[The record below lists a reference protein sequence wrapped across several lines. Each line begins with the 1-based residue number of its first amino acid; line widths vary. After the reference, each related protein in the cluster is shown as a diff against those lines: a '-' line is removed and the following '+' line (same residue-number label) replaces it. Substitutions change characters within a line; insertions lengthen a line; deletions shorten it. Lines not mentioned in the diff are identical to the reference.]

1 MPATGPPVLIYDGQ
15 CPFCRGTVSLLQA
28 WERPGSLRYAPALS
42 DEGRALLARHGL
54 EAETL
59 GAVVLIDGEDL
70 WQASDAVWRAAS
82 RLRWP
87 YKALMHVR
95 WMPRA
100 LREWAYGLIARMR
113 PRDDRSTGGG

>member
-1 MPATGPPVLIYDGQ
+1 MTADEPPVLIYDGQ
-15 CPFCRGTVSLLQA
+15 CPFCRGTVNLLQS
-28 WERPGSLRYAPALS
+28 WDKPGALLYAPALS
-42 DEGRALLARHGL
+42 DEGRTLLARHGL

-59 GAVVLIDGEDL
+59 GAVVLVDGKQM

-87 YKALMHVR
+87 YKALMHIR

-100 LREWAYGLIARMR
+100 LRETAYGIIARLR
-113 PRDDRSTGGG
+113 PRDSRRPEGS